1 MAIIAVNIKEKKE
14 RIYIMTM
21 KVELNQRECDII
33 VSALLD
39 KMKHMIDGSKYFFE
53 FEGLDGAIEKSIVEV
68 KKLRD
73 KMIYDPNTIYI
84 YNEEPEVKENL
95 LMETA
100 MRIQELFD
108 DMSNQFNPDK
118 VDEIDSIERFQIFCD
133 MARKFENDYYGTE
146 EYDSDWISLTDE
158 VFTKQLKEMF
168 G

>member
-1 MAIIAVNIKEKKE
+1 MAIIAVNIKDKKE

-21 KVELNQRECDII
+21 KVELNKKECDIV

-39 KMKHMIDGSKYFFE
+39 KMKNMREASKYFFE
-53 FEGLDGAIEKSIVEV
+53 FEGLNEEINKSIADV
-68 KKLRD
+68 KKLEY
-73 KMIYDPNTIYI
+73 KMVYCPNTLD
-84 YNEEPEVKENL
+84 NEKPEVKENL

-100 MRIQELFD
+100 MRIQELFC

-133 MARKFENDYYGTE
+133 MARKFEKKYYGTE

>member
-1 MAIIAVNIKEKKE
+1 
-14 RIYIMTM
+14 MTM
-21 KVELNQRECDII
+21 KVELNEKECDII

-39 KMKHMIDGSKYFFE
+39 KMQNMREASKYFLE
-53 FEGLDGAIEKSIVEV
+53 FEELDEAIEKSIVEV

-73 KMIYDPNTIYI
+73 KMIYDPNTI

-118 VDEIDSIERFQIFCD
+118 VDEIDSIERFQIFRD

>member
-1 MAIIAVNIKEKKE
+1 MKEFDNVSGK
-14 RIYIMTM
+14 I
-21 KVELNQRECDII
+21 RE
-33 VSALLD
+33 
-39 KMKHMIDGSKYFFE
+39 H
-53 FEGLDGAIEKSIVEV
+53 
-68 KKLRD
+68 
-73 KMIYDPNTIYI
+73 
-84 YNEEPEVKENL
+84 L

-100 MRIQELFD
+100 MRIQELFC

-133 MARKFENDYYGTE
+133 MARKFEKKYYGTE